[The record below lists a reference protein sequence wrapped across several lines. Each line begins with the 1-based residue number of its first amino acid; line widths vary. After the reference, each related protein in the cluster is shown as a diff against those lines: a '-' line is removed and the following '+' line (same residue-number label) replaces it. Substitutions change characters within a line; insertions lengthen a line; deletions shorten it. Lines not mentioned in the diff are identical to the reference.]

1 MPYNDI
7 MKMPLKDFYDLLRIR
22 SEEERRRA
30 EAIKEQQEN
39 MNKQMNTNKLSANN
53 KSRRNFFGI
62 E

>member
-39 MNKQMNTNKLSANN
+39 MNKQMNTNKLSTNN